1 MDGKGIR
8 SGTQM
13 LATHGYKKNPD
24 SPVGNE
30 LD

>member
-1 MDGKGIR
+1 MDGEGIR

-13 LATHGYKKNPD
+13 LATRGYKKNPD